1 MSANGVNNSF
11 FIHQL
16 KKGEET
22 AFEALFHLYFEKLHH
37 FATAYIDNSEDARE
51 IVQNTFYKLW
61 KKRNTLPADLNL
73 NAYLFSMVKNDCL
86 DYFKHLKV
94 RYRYREEIEK
104 DRDRIYESSLQDDP
118 SLQLI
123 ENELLR
129 KVNRLIDNLPPG
141 CKEIFIKSRFEGLRH
156 KEIAEEL
163 NISPKTVEN
172 QISKALRYLRNEL
185 GEYLTLLL

>member
-11 FIHQL
+11 LIHQL

-37 FATAYIDNSEDARE
+37 FATSYIENSEDARE

-61 KKRNTLPADLNL
+61 KKKNVLPVDINL

-94 RYRYREEIEK
+94 KYRYREEIEK
-104 DRDRIYESSLQDDP
+104 DRARILESSLQDDP

-123 ENELLR
+123 EDELLQN
-129 KVNRLIDNLPPG
+129 VNRLINDLPPG
-141 CKEIFIKSRFEGLRH
+141 CREIFIKSRFEGLKY
-156 KEIAEEL
+156 KEIADEL

-185 GEYLTLLL
+185 SEYFTLFF

>member
-1 MSANGVNNSF
+1 MNVNGVNNSF
-11 FIHQL
+11 FLHQL
-16 KKGEET
+16 KKGEEA

-37 FATAYIDNSEDARE
+37 FAHSYIENSEDARE

-61 KKRNTLPADLNL
+61 RKRATLPADLNL

-104 DRDRIYESSLQDDP
+104 DRARVLEGSLQDDP

-123 ENELLR
+123 ESELLLR
-129 KVNRLIDNLPPG
+129 VNRLIDELPPA
-141 CKEIFIKSRFEGLRH
+141 CREIFIKSRFEGLKY
-156 KEIAEEL
+156 KEIAREL

-172 QISKALRYLRNEL
+172 QISKALRHLRKEL
-185 GEYLTLLL
+185 AEYLTLFF